1 MVMTLEEQ
9 RRLDAEKSSQALP
22 EMVAE
27 LRAGT
32 ELVEISRRIAEHHEV
47 DQTKAFRWV
56 QIVAESFERRRR
68 RIAVLGTVLIWV
80 GALSAAAGA
89 VLALLGVAVP
99 SVFPGV
105 LPGYL
110 VLLLLGAILLGGGL
124 WVGFQAPRLAVVTED
139 TLSG

>member
-1 MVMTLEEQ
+1 MTLEEQ

-32 ELVEISRRIAEHHEV
+32 ELVEISRRIAERHEV

-80 GALSAAAGA
+80 GALTAAAGA

-99 SVFPGV
+99 SVFSGV

-110 VLLLLGAILLGGGL
+110 LLLLLGAALLGGGL

>member
-1 MVMTLEEQ
+1 MV
-9 RRLDAEKSSQALP
+9 K
-22 EMVAE
+22 E

-32 ELVEISRRIAEHHEV
+32 ELVEISRRIAEHHDV

-68 RIAVLGTVLIWV
+68 RIAVLGTVFIWL
-80 GALSAAAGA
+80 GALTAAAGA
-89 VLALLGVAVP
+89 VLALLGVTVP
-99 SVFPGV
+99 SVLPGL

-124 WVGFQAPRLAVVTED
+124 WLGFQAPRLAVVTED

>member
-1 MVMTLEEQ
+1 MTLEEQ
-9 RRLDAEKSSQALP
+9 RRLDAEKSSRALP

-32 ELVEISRRIAEHHEV
+32 ELVEISRRIAEHHEIE
-47 DQTKAFRWV
+47 QTKAFRWV

-68 RIAVLGTVLIWV
+68 RIAVLGTVFIWI
-80 GALSAAAGA
+80 GALSAGVGA

-99 SVFPGV
+99 SVLPGL

-110 VLLLLGAILLGGGL
+110 VLLILGAVLLAGGL
-124 WVGFQAPRLAVVTED
+124 WLGFRAPRLAVVTED
-139 TLSG
+139 TLTG

>member
-1 MVMTLEEQ
+1 MTLEEQ
-9 RRLDAEKSSQALP
+9 RRLDAEKSSRALP

-32 ELVEISRRIAEHHEV
+32 ELVEISRRIAGRHEV

-68 RIAVLGTVLIWV
+68 RIAVLGTVLIWI
-80 GALSAAAGA
+80 GALTAAVGA

-124 WVGFQAPRLAVVTED
+124 WVGFHAPRLAVVTED

>member
-1 MVMTLEEQ
+1 MTLEEQ
-9 RRLDAEKSSQALP
+9 RRVDAEKSSRALP
-22 EMVAE
+22 DMVAE

-32 ELVEISRRIAEHHEV
+32 EPVEISRRIAEHYEI

-68 RIAVLGTVLIWV
+68 RIAVLGTVLIWI
-80 GALSAAAGA
+80 GALVAVAGA
-89 VLALLGVAVP
+89 VLALLGVAAP
-99 SVFPGV
+99 SVHPGL

-110 VLLLLGAILLGGGL
+110 VLVLLGALLLAGGL
-124 WVGFQAPRLAVVTED
+124 WLGFKAPRLAVVTED

>member
-1 MVMTLEEQ
+1 MTLEEQ
-9 RRLDAEKSSQALP
+9 RRLDAEKSSHALP
-22 EMVAE
+22 EIVAE

-32 ELVEISRRIAEHHEV
+32 ELVEIGRHIAERHEV

-80 GALSAAAGA
+80 GALTAAAGA

-99 SVFPGV
+99 SVIPGV

-110 VLLLLGAILLGGGL
+110 LLLLLGAALLGGGL

>member
-1 MVMTLEEQ
+1 MTIEEQ

-32 ELVEISRRIAEHHEV
+32 EPVEISRRIAEHHEV

-56 QIVAESFERRRR
+56 QIVAESFERQRR
-68 RIAVLGTVLIWV
+68 RIAVFGTVLIWI
-80 GALSAAAGA
+80 GALTAIAGA
-89 VLALLGVAVP
+89 VLAVLGVAVP
-99 SVFPGV
+99 SVVPGL

-110 VLLLLGAILLGGGL
+110 VLVVLGGILLAGGL
-124 WVGFQAPRLAVVTED
+124 WLGFKAPRLAVVTED
-139 TLSG
+139 TLTG